1 MDAGPLVIDPLL
13 GERSGVSEKK
23 QENRRLIA
31 SGASSR
37 IFDLGDGR
45 ILKLFHASVSEEMIE
60 REVQVTA
67 FAHAQ
72 GLPVPQPL
80 DRCIADGERGIV
92 YPLLEGKTLQSAL
105 RTQWTKG
112 RRLLHDMAALHDAV
126 HGQAATGDIRSV
138 RQVLHTDIQYGPACN
153 EVKQAVSTHLATLP
167 DGDRL
172 LHGDYHIGNIMLT
185 ADGMRVIDWAKGAR
199 GVPAADVVRTEM
211 LIRFGIGPSDML
223 TNLWRDW
230 AARFYVDRYLAFTGM
245 TTAELAVW
253 RPVVATAWLR
263 ARLPV
268 RERAFRRYLNLSL
281 QACNLPPA
289 S

>member
-1 MDAGPLVIDPLL
+1 MGVGPLVIDLLL

-23 QENRRLIA
+23 QEDRRLIA

-37 IFDLGDGR
+37 IFDLGDRR
-45 ILKLFHASVSEEMIE
+45 ILKLFHASVSDDMIE

-67 FAHAQ
+67 FAHAR

-80 DRCIADGERGIV
+80 DRCTADGERGIV
-92 YPLLEGKTLQSAL
+92 YPLLEGKTLLSAL
-105 RTQWTKG
+105 RTQWAKG
-112 RRLLHDMAALHDAV
+112 RALLQDMAALHGGI
-126 HGQAATGDIRSV
+126 HRRQAAGDLRSV
-138 RQVLHTDIQYGPACN
+138 RQVLDTDIQYGPASD
-153 EVKQAVSTHLATLP
+153 EVKQAVAAHLDTLP
-167 DGDRL
+167 DGQWL

-211 LIRFGIGPSDML
+211 LMRFGIGPSDIL

-230 AARFYVDRYLAFTGM
+230 AARFYVDRYLALTDM
-245 TTAELAVW
+245 TAADLAVW

-268 RERAFRRYLNLSL
+268 RERAFRRYLNQSL
-281 QACNLPPA
+281 RACGLPPA

>member
-1 MDAGPLVIDPLL
+1 M
-13 GERSGVSEKK
+13 
-23 QENRRLIA
+23 IA

-45 ILKLFHASVSEEMIE
+45 ILKLFRESVSDEMIE
-60 REVQVTA
+60 REVEVTA

-72 GLPVPQPL
+72 GLPVPRPL
-80 DRCIADGERGIV
+80 DRRITDGERGIV
-92 YPLLEGKTLQSAL
+92 YPLLDGRTLLSAL
-105 RTQWTKG
+105 RTQWAKG
-112 RRLLHDMAALHDAV
+112 QALLQDMAALHGGIHD
-126 HGQAATGDIRSV
+126 QNAAGDFRSV
-138 RQVLHTDIQYGPACN
+138 RQVLDTDIHYGPAS
-153 EVKQAVSTHLATLP
+153 EEAKQAVIAHLDTLP
-167 DGDRL
+167 DGEWL

-199 GVPAADVVRTEM
+199 GMPAADVVRTEM

-230 AARFYVDRYLAFTGM
+230 AARFYVGRYLARTGM
-245 TTAELAVW
+245 TEAELTAW

-268 RERAFRRYLNLSL
+268 RDRAFRRYLNQSL
-281 QACNLPPA
+281 RACNLPPA

>member
-45 ILKLFHASVSEEMIE
+45 ILKLFHASVSDAMIE

-105 RTQWTKG
+105 RTQWVKG

-126 HGQAATGDIRSV
+126 HGQAAAGDIRSV

-211 LIRFGIGPSDML
+211 LLRFGIGPSDML